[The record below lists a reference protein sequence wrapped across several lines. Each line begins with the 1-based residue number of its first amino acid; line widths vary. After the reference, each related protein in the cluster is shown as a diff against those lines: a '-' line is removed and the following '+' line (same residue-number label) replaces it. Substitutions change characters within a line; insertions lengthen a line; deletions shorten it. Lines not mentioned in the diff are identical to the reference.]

1 MYGFS
6 GHSWS
11 LLCTDFPD
19 TSDSKCLD
27 FPDASV
33 WIFRTGCLD
42 FPYRVLFF
50 LALKNDPIPAQKITG
65 RRVGHV
71 SYFSQPPVR
80 CLALAVDAK
89 ARPGCYYAKAIVLY
103 LSETARGSFFVHANL
118 FCSLADRKIYSA
130 VVFKIGA
137 IPLLESDIDAS
148 GAWRHRSPSGRCNCF
163 LK

>member
-65 RRVGHV
+65 RRVDHV

-103 LSETARGSFFVHANL
+103 LSETAPAVSLFTPTSFA
-118 FCSLADRKIYSA
+118 
-130 VVFKIGA
+130 
-137 IPLLESDIDAS
+137 
-148 GAWRHRSPSGRCNCF
+148 AWRIERYIRLLF
-163 LK
+163 LKLELYLCLRAT